1 MDCPRCRNTKCL
13 TLSGIVQ
20 VFLRPKLPYL
30 IAALLA
36 ALAALFLTPYL
47 YILSVLIL
55 LLPLAQADL
64 RLYLFLPLLL
74 AHLAGKKVNCPVCN
88 PGGTLFRSEL
98 VQGTGKDK
106 FMDD

>member
-13 TLSGIVQ
+13 TFSGIVQ
-20 VFLRPKLPYL
+20 VFLRPKLPCL
-30 IAALLA
+30 IAALLF
-36 ALAALFLTPYL
+36 ALAAPFVTPYL
-47 YILSVLIL
+47 CIVSVILL

-98 VQGTGKDK
+98 AQGTGKDK